1 MASEISWTAKI
12 TASKG
17 GSTVTNAT
25 STKSS
30 DMTTGTNMVGDV
42 TTFAAATK
50 TAIPVGSVDPANQF
64 VVLLRNQNT
73 VATDYVEVTS
83 DDGATYPYRIYS
95 GEFFGPVRVAAGIVI
110 KVRASV
116 AADVNVIVC
125 EAF

>member
-1 MASEISWTAKI
+1 MASEIAWTAKL
-12 TASKG
+12 TVSKG

-25 STKSS
+25 STKLS

-42 TTFAAATK
+42 ITFAAGTK

-73 VATDYVEVTS
+73 TDYVEVTT
-83 DDGATYPYRIYS
+83 DDGATYPFRIYP
-95 GEFFGPVRVAAGIVI
+95 GEFFGPARVAANIVV
-110 KVRASV
+110 KVRANTT
-116 AADVNVIVC
+116 AADMNVIVA

>member
-42 TTFAAATK
+42 TTFAAGTK
-50 TAIPVGSVDPANQF
+50 TAIPVGSVDPAKEF
-64 VVLLRNQNT
+64 VVLLRNQHT
-73 VATDYVEVTS
+73 TDYVEVTS
-83 DDGATYPYRIYS
+83 DDGTSYPYRIYP
-95 GEFFGPVRVAAGIVI
+95 GEFFGPVRVAANIVI
-110 KVRASV
+110 KVRANTT